1 MKNNTSD
8 TVKAFNRFMG
18 KPTTASTKITY
29 PEREVQKIAHVKNY
43 FMGWE
48 TTVAGWVAGQGLVMH
63 EQRPV
68 YADVD
73 IVVGTE
79 KKRHRQTALEFNGR
93 AIAGIER
100 EAAKQGL
107 HVSYMPEGYVR
118 WGMNYDPT
126 RLTVDLQKQGSGE
139 NAYRVKGFRLG

>member
-1 MKNNTSD
+1 MQDNKKDVTKVFGRFKGRPVTTS
-8 TVKAFNRFMG
+8 TIVK
-18 KPTTASTKITY
+18 Y
-29 PEREVQKIAHVKNY
+29 PAREVDKIARVKNY
-43 FMGWE
+43 FMGYE

-79 KKRHRQTALEFNGR
+79 KKRKRETSLGFNGR
-93 AIAGIER
+93 AVAGIER

-107 HVSYMPEGYVR
+107 YVSYMPEGYVR
-118 WGMNYDPT
+118 GGMNYDPS
-126 RLTVDLQKQGSGE
+126 RLTVDLQKQKGAE